1 MRKKFQHMKPIN
13 IFKKTYDCLGCNF
26 YIERHIDNK
35 NSDFI
40 FQLSTVLLKC
50 NGIRILY
57 FHLSIWRNLGPDGM
71 NVLILIFPMTKFPY
85 KSRLLISLTLNNNRL

>member
-40 FQLSTVLLKC
+40 FQLK
-50 NGIRILY
+50 
-57 FHLSIWRNLGPDGM
+57 P
-71 NVLILIFPMTKFPY
+71 
-85 KSRLLISLTLNNNRL
+85 